1 MLNTKYVFIC
11 SLLLSVV
18 ATEVAAEPDKIMLFR
33 HGEKAAGKNPHLTSV
48 GKRRAAHLVSLIKAD
63 EKVTIFS
70 SDYNRT
76 KETAADLVLA
86 FNKPPIIYDARYLEK
101 LKAPVLALN
110 GTVVV
115 IGHSNTT
122 PNLAQ
127 RLSGEKVSP
136 MPETQFN
143 RYFVLERE
151 QRSYKLSER
160 LMKF

>member
-1 MLNTKYVFIC
+1 MKYLVFI
-11 SLLLSVV
+11 SVLLLTLV
-18 ATEVAAEPDKIMLFR
+18 ATTVTAAPEKIMLFR

-76 KETAADLVLA
+76 KETAADLVRA
-86 FNKPPIIYDARYLEK
+86 FDKPAIIYDARDLK
-101 LKAPVLALN
+101 RLKAQVMALT
-110 GTVVV
+110 GTVVI

-122 PNLAQ
+122 PNLAEL
-127 RLSGEKVSP
+127 LSNDKVAA

-143 RYFVLERE
+143 RYFVLER
-151 QRSYKLSER
+151 QQQGYKLSER
-160 LMKF
+160 LMTF

>member
-1 MLNTKYVFIC
+1 MKYLVFI
-11 SLLLSVV
+11 SVLLLTLV
-18 ATEVAAEPDKIMLFR
+18 ATTVTAAPEKIMLFR

-76 KETAADLVLA
+76 KEMAADLVRA
-86 FNKPPIIYDARYLEK
+86 FDKPAIIYDARDLK
-101 LKAPVLALN
+101 RLKAQVMALT
-110 GTVVV
+110 GTVVI

-122 PNLAQ
+122 PNLAEL
-127 RLSGEKVSP
+127 LSNDKVAA

-143 RYFVLERE
+143 RYFVLER
-151 QRSYKLSER
+151 QQQGYKLSER
-160 LMKF
+160 LMTF

>member
-1 MLNTKYVFIC
+1 MKYLVFI
-11 SLLLSVV
+11 SVLLLTLV
-18 ATEVAAEPDKIMLFR
+18 ATTVTAAPEKIMLFR

-76 KETAADLVLA
+76 KETAADLVRA
-86 FNKPPIIYDARYLEK
+86 FDKPAIIYDARDLK
-101 LKAPVLALN
+101 RLKAQVMALT
-110 GTVVV
+110 GTVVI

-122 PNLAQ
+122 PNLAEL
-127 RLSGEKVSP
+127 LSNDKVAA

-143 RYFVLERE
+143 RYFVLER
-151 QRSYKLSER
+151 QQQAYKLSER
-160 LMKF
+160 LMTF